1 MTPQATT
8 LDKTGP
14 PAGSPLRAPHWGP
27 WAGLRYGGLGLAL
40 AFLALPLYVNLPA
53 FYADQHAVP
62 LATLG
67 LVLLVTRLAD
77 AVLDPFIG
85 RWIDDVFSRSTQGAW
100 RIGAFAAVGLGAGFT
115 ALFHPPGEGGLLLL
129 LLWLSL
135 ALLVTYLAF
144 SVLTIVHQAWGARLG
159 GDAHQRARVVAWR
172 EGFGLVGVLLASIL
186 PAMAG
191 LSATSA
197 VLILA
202 LALGLWLLA
211 RAPRANNATF
221 FEPSAPSRSWAQPW
235 HHPAFRR
242 LLTVFLLNGIASAV
256 PATLVLFFV
265 RDRLQLPALE
275 ALFLGSYFGAAA
287 LSVPLWLKGVR
298 RLGLA
303 PCWLIGMA
311 LAVAAF
317 VWVLALGPGDAAG
330 FVLVCVVSGV
340 ALGADLTVPGAMLTG
355 LVHHSGQ
362 GTQTEG
368 VYVGWWNAATK
379 LNLGLAAGAT
389 LPLLALGGYAPG
401 STSEQAL
408 QTLTLAYVVAPCVL
422 KTLAAALLWRGWI
435 SNKELS

>member
-1 MTPQATT
+1 MTTEAPT
-8 LDKTGP
+8 LNRPGT
-14 PAGSPLRAPHWGP
+14 PAGTVPRQAHWGS
-27 WAGLRYGGLGLAL
+27 WAGLHYGGLGLAL

-53 FYADQHAVP
+53 FSADQHAVP

-67 LVLLVTRLAD
+67 MVLLVTRVAD
-77 AVLDPFIG
+77 ALLDPFIG
-85 RWIDDVFSRSTQGAW
+85 RWIDSVFSRSTRLAW
-100 RIGAFAAVGLGAGFT
+100 RTAAVAAIGLGAGFT
-115 ALFHPPGEGGLLLL
+115 ALFHPPGEGVLL

-144 SVLTIVHQAWGARLG
+144 SVLTIVHQTWGARLG

-172 EGFGLVGVLLASIL
+172 EGFGLLGVLLASVL
-186 PAMAG
+186 PALAG
-191 LSATSA
+191 LSVTSA
-197 VLILA
+197 VLIMA

-211 RAPRANNATF
+211 RAPRATNARHF
-221 FEPSAPSRSWAQPW
+221 DAAAPSRSWAQPW

-287 LSVPLWLKGVR
+287 LSVPLWLKGVHR
-298 RLGLA
+298 MGLA

-317 VWVLALGPGDAAG
+317 VWVLALGPGDAVG
-330 FVLVCVVSGV
+330 FVLVCLISGV

-355 LVHHSGQ
+355 LVHRSGL

-408 QTLTLAYVVAPCVL
+408 HTLTLAYVVAPCVL
-422 KTLAAALLWRGWI
+422 KTGAAALLWRGWI
-435 SNKELS
+435 SNQELS

>member
-1 MTPQATT
+1 MTPQTAPLHTP
-8 LDKTGP
+8 D
-14 PAGSPLRAPHWGP
+14 PASPAEPRALAWGSR
-27 WAGLRYGGLGLAL
+27 AGLHYGGLGLAL

-62 LATLG
+62 LAVLG
-67 LVLLVTRLAD
+67 LVLLLTRLTD
-77 AVLDPFIG
+77 ALLDPFIG
-85 RWIDDVFSRSTQGAW
+85 RWIDGVFARSTASAW
-100 RIGAFAAVGLGAGFT
+100 RVGLVAAVVLGAGFS
-115 ALFHPPGEGGLLLL
+115 ALFHPRGEGAALLV
-129 LLWLSL
+129 WLTL
-135 ALLVTYLAF
+135 ALLLTYLAF
-144 SVLTIVHQAWGARLG
+144 SVLSIVHQTWGARLG

-172 EGFGLVGVLLASIL
+172 EGFGLLGVLMASVL
-186 PAMAG
+186 PAVAG

-197 VLILA
+197 VLIFA
-202 LALGLWLLA
+202 LAWGLWLLA
-211 RAPRANNATF
+211 RAPRAASV
-221 FEPSAPSRSWAQPW
+221 PRGDVQPDARSWTQPW
-235 HHPAFRR
+235 HNPGFRR
-242 LLTVFLLNGIASAV
+242 LLAVFLLNGIASAV

-287 LSVPLWLKGVR
+287 LSVPLWLQGVR
-298 RLGLA
+298 RLGLV

-317 VWVLALGPGDAAG
+317 IWVLALGPGDAAG
-330 FVLVCVVSGV
+330 FVLVCVISGV

-355 LVHHSGQ
+355 LVHHSGL
-362 GTQTEG
+362 GTLTEG

-408 QTLTLAYVVAPCVL
+408 HTLTMAYVVAPCLL

-435 SNKELS
+435 SRKEHS

>member
-1 MTPQATT
+1 MTLEAAAINTPSPAVDAAPPQ
-8 LDKTGP
+8 LP
-14 PAGSPLRAPHWGP
+14 WGA
-27 WAGLRYGGLGLAL
+27 WAGFRYGGLGLAL

-67 LVLLVTRLAD
+67 FVLLITRVAD
-77 AVLDPFIG
+77 AVLDPLIG
-85 RWIDDVFSRSTQGAW
+85 RWIDSVFAQSSQLAW
-100 RIGAFAAVGLGAGFT
+100 RIGAAAATVLGAGFT
-115 ALFHPPGEGGLLLL
+115 ALFHPRGEGPLL

-135 ALLVTYLAF
+135 ALLVTYVAF
-144 SVLTIVHQAWGARLG
+144 SVLSIVHQTWGARLG

-172 EGFGLVGVLLASIL
+172 EGFGLLGVLLASVL
-186 PAMAG
+186 PAVAG
-191 LSATSA
+191 MSTTSA
-197 VLILA
+197 VLVLA
-202 LALGLWLLA
+202 LAVGLWLLS
-211 RAPRANNATF
+211 RAPRATTTH
-221 FEPSAPSRSWAQPW
+221 PSTPQVQARSWAQPW
-235 HHPAFRR
+235 HNPGFRR
-242 LLTVFLLNGIASAV
+242 LLAVFLLNGIASAV

-275 ALFLGSYFGAAA
+275 ALFLGTYFGAAA

-298 RLGLA
+298 RLGLVR
-303 PCWLIGMA
+303 CWLIGMA

-317 VWVLALGPGDAAG
+317 IWVLGLGAGEAAG
-330 FVLVCVVSGV
+330 FVLVCLISGV

-355 LVHHSGQ
+355 LVHRSGL

-408 QTLTLAYVVAPCVL
+408 HTLTLAYVVAPCVL

-435 SNKELS
+435 TRKELS